1 VHLTTASSVAFVVWR
16 SDLRHFIALFN
27 IIALLAIAGY
37 LLWSV
42 FSRRY
47 VDKSPAN
54 ETRFFDDDDLEGRR
68 LERVLGWSLFFVTIF
83 AVAML
88 VYLVREP
95 TRQDHSETY
104 FKDGSVERGETL
116 FANPESEHYNAVLS
130 LQCANC
136 HGSEGGGGST
146 TQVIDPDGPDGP
158 LVPESFTWKAPAL
171 NTERLRFSAE
181 EVEQVITY
189 GRPGTPMQAFGV
201 LGGGAE
207 NEQTIEDLVAYIES
221 IQLSPE
227 ESQKQAADALES
239 ARGEAET
246 GVTDAQDAL
255 NTANDALNAA
265 RTDVAGALGV
275 PATTSDADLTQDCKT
290 LEADAEASG
299 QASEDVANQG
309 LACRDYLTA
318 VDDQTDAQAKFD
330 WAVRWRDS
338 RTNVSDGQLLFE
350 TYCARC
356 HTQGW
361 SIFDPTEPNSTRVL
375 GLPGGGGGQGGGIGF
390 NLRDGATVRR
400 FGPGT
405 EPGTPGFDAQDD
417 FIHNGSEAN
426 VQYGNGGIGSGR
438 MPGFGSMLTDDMIEM
453 IVDYERNGLDGTTY
467 LAPST
472 TTTTAPSGTTT
483 TTGG

>member
-42 FSRRY
+42 FSRRN
-47 VDKSPAN
+47 VDKTPAN
-54 ETRFFDDDDLEGRR
+54 ATRFLTDDDLEGRR
-68 LERVLGWSLFFVTIF
+68 LERVLGWSLMFVTIF

-95 TRQDHSETY
+95 TRQDHSERY
-104 FKDGSVERGETL
+104 FKNGSVDRGQAL
-116 FANPESEHYNAVLS
+116 FANPESEHYNPVLS

-136 HGSEGGGGST
+136 HGSDGGGGST
-146 TQVIDPDGPDGP
+146 TQVIDPDGPNGP
-158 LVPESFTWKAPAL
+158 LPPESFTWKVPAL
-171 NTERLRFSAE
+171 NTERLRFSAD
-181 EVEQVITY
+181 EVEQIITY

-201 LGGGAE
+201 AGGGAK
-207 NEQTIEDLVAYIES
+207 NEQTIQDLVAYIES
-221 IQLSPE
+221 IQLSPAE
-227 ESQKQAADALES
+227 AQKQAEDDLATARDAADKS
-239 ARGEAET
+239 
-246 GVTDAQDAL
+246 VTDAQDGLTA
-255 NTANDALNAA
+255 ANDALTKA
-265 RTDVAGALGV
+265 RGDVAGALGV
-275 PATTSDADLTQDCKT
+275 PATT
-290 LEADAEASG
+290 ADAELTQSCKNLETSAEQGG
-299 QASEDVANQG
+299 QASEDVATKG

-318 VDDQTDAQAKFD
+318 VSDQTDAQAKYD
-330 WAVRWRDS
+330 WAVRWAAS

-390 NLRDGATVRR
+390 NLRDGAEARR
-400 FGPGT
+400 FGPGAT
-405 EPGTPGFDAQDD
+405 AGTAGFDAQVE
-417 FIHNGSEAN
+417 FIQKGSEAN

-438 MPGFGSMLTDDMIEM
+438 MPGFSGMLTNDMIKT
-453 IVDYERNGLDGTTY
+453 IVDYERNGIDATTY

-472 TTTTAPSGTTT
+472 TTTTASSSTT